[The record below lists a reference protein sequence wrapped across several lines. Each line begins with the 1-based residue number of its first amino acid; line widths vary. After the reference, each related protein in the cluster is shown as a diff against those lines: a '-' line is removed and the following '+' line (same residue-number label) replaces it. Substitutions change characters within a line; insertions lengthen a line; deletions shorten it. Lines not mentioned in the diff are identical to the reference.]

1 MHQKDI
7 LGESETMENER
18 NSQNS
23 HNMHRDTVN
32 FSLTNSSVD
41 KNNNNYYR

>member
-7 LGESETMENER
+7 LGESEKMENDR
-18 NSQNS
+18 NSQKS
-23 HNMHRDTVN
+23 HIMHRDTVN

-41 KNNNNYYR
+41 NNINNYYR